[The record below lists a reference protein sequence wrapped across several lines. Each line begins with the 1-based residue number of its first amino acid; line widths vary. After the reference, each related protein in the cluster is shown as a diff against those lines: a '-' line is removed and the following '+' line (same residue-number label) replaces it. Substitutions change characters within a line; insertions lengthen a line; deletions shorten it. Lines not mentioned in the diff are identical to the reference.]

1 MYTGNNPTALQSK
14 NMITEA
20 LLNLLKDKKF
30 NKISI
35 KELCEKAL
43 VSRQTFYFLFKTK
56 EQVIE
61 SYFDSLFFDYT
72 KTFQKKESITINHIC
87 KSAITYLIKNEFF
100 IRILIDNNLNY
111 IMTQKIEQYLFEL
124 GDIINANKKNHQ
136 LYAFAFIAGALVE
149 TLSYY
154 FKNNKD
160 CTPEDISV
168 LIEQIITGNYFE
180 V

>member
-43 VSRQTFYFLFKTK
+43 VSRQTFYFLFETK

-72 KTFQKKESITINHIC
+72 KTFKNKESITINRVFPTSWG
-87 KSAITYLIKNEFF
+87 K
-100 IRILIDNNLNY
+100 
-111 IMTQKIEQYLFEL
+111 
-124 GDIINANKKNHQ
+124 
-136 LYAFAFIAGALVE
+136 
-149 TLSYY
+149 
-154 FKNNKD
+154 
-160 CTPEDISV
+160 
-168 LIEQIITGNYFE
+168 
-180 V
+180 